1 MQVLTT
7 APLPLPTG
15 GEHPSYADVQ
25 MITTIERLV
34 ASVLYWKGLH
44 VRASSMAPAR
54 FEHLERWL
62 TAFEARPSYLA
73 TKGIALLR

>member
-1 MQVLTT
+1 
-7 APLPLPTG
+7 
-15 GEHPSYADVQ
+15 

-62 TAFEARPSYLA
+62 AAFEARQSYLA
-73 TKGIALLR
+73 TKGDCLG